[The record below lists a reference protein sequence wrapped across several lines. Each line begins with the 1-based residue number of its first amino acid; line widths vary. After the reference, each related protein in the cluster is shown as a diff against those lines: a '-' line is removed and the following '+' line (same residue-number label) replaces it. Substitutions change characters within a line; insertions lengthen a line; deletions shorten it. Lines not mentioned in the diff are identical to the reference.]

1 MNDATL
7 LFSRVAKINADSED
21 CADFRGVKAQQ
32 FVGEHAEPMTDEE
45 REEAAFRAGNAMLA
59 WYSQYRETG
68 NSAYLD
74 NAYHALGLQKK
85 LLAGRSP
92 EFVARL
98 ERERGIA

>member
-1 MNDATL
+1 MTGTGSSSAYAASETDSL
-7 LFSRVAKINADSED
+7 CVHVASPQ
-21 CADFRGVKAQQ
+21 VQQ
-32 FVGEHAEPMTDEE
+32 FVGEHAEPMTDSE
-45 REEAAFRAGNAMLA
+45 REAAAIRAGNAMQA
-59 WYSQYRETG
+59 WYSQWRLTG
-68 NSAYLD
+68 NAAYLD